1 MKKIL
6 YIGNNLTNINPTPLL
21 QLTKLFKDFGF
32 EVFVYSNKKNR
43 FLRLLEMCFGIFK
56 HRNANYIIIDTYSTT
71 NFYFA
76 FVTSQLARL
85 YSIKYIPVLHGGNLP
100 KRIHKNPWLSKLIF
114 KNAEINV
121 SPSLYLQKE
130 FEDKQFK
137 TIFIPNA
144 IDSKNYTFKKRNVFE
159 PNLLWVRAFDKIYN
173 PLMAVEVLF
182 LLKKKYPSAGLC
194 MIGAD
199 KDGSLQEVKKL
210 AKQRGVFDSVEFTG
224 LLSKL
229 EWIRK
234 SEAYDILINTT
245 TIDNMPV
252 SVIEAMALGL
262 PVVST
267 NVGGLPYLINDK
279 KDGFLTEENNA
290 TKMAEVIIGLIENPE
305 ETTQITLNARAKV
318 MNFELELVKMKWIK
332 ILN

>member
-1 MKKIL
+1 M
-6 YIGNNLTNINPTPLL
+6 NPTPLL
-21 QLTKLFKDFGF
+21 QLTKLFKDSGF
-32 EVFVYSNKKNR
+32 EVFVYSDKKNR

-56 HRNANYIIIDTYSTT
+56 HRDANYIIIDTYSTT

-76 FVTSQLARL
+76 LVTSQLARL
-85 YSIKYIPVLHGGNLP
+85 CAIKYIPVLHGGNLP

-114 KNAEINV
+114 KNAAINV

-130 FEDKQFK
+130 FEDQQFK

-144 IDSKNYTFKKRNVFE
+144 IESKNYTFKKRTVFA
-159 PNLLWVRAFDKIYN
+159 PNLLWVRAFDHLYN
-173 PLMAVEVLF
+173 PLMAIEVLF
-182 LLKKKYPSAGLC
+182 LLKKKYPSARLC

-199 KDGSLQEVKKL
+199 KDGSLQEVRKL
-210 AKQRGVFDSVEFTG
+210 AKLRGVFEAIEFTG
-224 LLSKL
+224 LLSKP
-229 EWIRK
+229 EWIQK
-234 SEAYDILINTT
+234 AEAYDIFINTT

-279 KDGFLTEENNA
+279 RNGFLTENNHA
-290 TKMAEVIIGLIENPE
+290 AKMVEVIVGLIENPE
-305 ETTQITLNARAKV
+305 ETTQITVNARAMV